1 MISIRVL
8 LLAALAMIA
17 FAANSLFCRIALTE
31 TMIDAASFTTIRL
44 VSGAVTLFILWQLLN
59 YRRKISP
66 SVEKTKL
73 GGNSWSALALFVYA
87 AGFSFAYIELSAAT
101 GALLLFGAVQ
111 LTMIGYGLYKGERL
125 NVVQLVALALAVIGM
140 LVLLLP
146 GASSPSLS
154 GAVLMT
160 VAGIAWGIYS
170 LRGRNAQNA
179 HHDTS
184 GNFIRSVP
192 LAVLLSLLWIES
204 SRLDQTGVVLAIASG
219 ALASGI
225 GYAVWYAVV
234 PFLSAASAAILQL
247 SVPPLTALGAVL
259 FLDES
264 ITLRLAVASVTIL
277 GGVALFIVS
286 KNRISAR

>member
-17 FAANSLFCRIALTE
+17 FAANSLLCRIALTE
-31 TMIDAASFTTIRL
+31 TTIDAASFTTIRL
-44 VSGAVTLFILWQLLN
+44 VSGAVMLFILWKLLN
-59 YRRKISP
+59 YRQQPRLAA
-66 SVEKTKL
+66 EKRRF
-73 GGNSWSALALFVYA
+73 GGNTWSALALFVYA

-125 NVVQLVALALAVIGM
+125 NVVQLIALALAVIGM

-160 VAGIAWGIYS
+160 VAGIAWGVYS
-170 LRGRNAQNA
+170 LRGRSAQNA
-179 HHDTS
+179 HYDTS
-184 GNFIRSVP
+184 GNFIRALP
-192 LAVLLSLLWIES
+192 LAVLLSLLWIDS

-247 SVPPLTALGAVL
+247 SVPPLTALGAVV

-264 ITLRLAVASVTIL
+264 ITLRFTLASVTIL

-286 KNRISAR
+286 KNRFAAR